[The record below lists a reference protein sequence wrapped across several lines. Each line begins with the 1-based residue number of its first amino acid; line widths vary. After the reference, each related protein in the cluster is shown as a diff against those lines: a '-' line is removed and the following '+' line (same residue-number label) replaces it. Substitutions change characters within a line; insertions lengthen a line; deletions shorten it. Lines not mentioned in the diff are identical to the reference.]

1 MPLCAA
7 GKRLRR
13 VIFDLLKSGVVE
25 WRYGLGKIA
34 GQAGARVEKGFL
46 MDEPNAMVPLAL
58 FFNTISQNQ
67 QFLFFIFI
75 LLIGKT
81 FGKFLQQKLDD
92 AFLAHG
98 FKIRGGRR
106 Y

>member
-34 GQAGARVEKGFL
+34 GQAGAW
-46 MDEPNAMVPLAL
+46 
-58 FFNTISQNQ
+58 S
-67 QFLFFIFI
+67 
-75 LLIGKT
+75 
-81 FGKFLQQKLDD
+81 
-92 AFLAHG
+92 
-98 FKIRGGRR
+98 
-106 Y
+106 